1 MFRGMRRKDRAL
13 SDERAREILKNGDFG
28 VLSTVGENGYAYGIP
43 VNYGYME
50 DAIYFHCATE
60 GYKLDNI
67 AFNDKVSFC
76 VIGKTLPLPETF
88 SYSYES
94 VVAFGRA
101 QEVTG
106 DEKQQAL
113 LALVSKYSAA
123 FMEKGREYIKKDH
136 SKTTVIK
143 ITIEHLTAKHGR

>member
-1 MFRGMRRKDRAL
+1 MFKEMRRKDRAF
-13 SDERAREILKNGDFG
+13 SEEKTREILKNGDFG

-43 VNYGYME
+43 VNYVYVN

-67 AFNDKVSFC
+67 AFNDRVSFC
-76 VIGKTLPLPETF
+76 VVGKTQPIPETF

-94 VVAFGRA
+94 VVAFGKA

-106 DEKQQAL
+106 EEKQQAL
-113 LALVSKYSAA
+113 LELVQKYSAA
-123 FMEKGREYIKKDH
+123 FVEKGKAYIQKDH

-143 ITIEHLTAKHGR
+143 VSIEHLTGKHGR